1 MYSRPG
7 HSHVVCSRK
16 AELNWKASYFSL
28 PSCITH
34 VIPGSRNAGWGCGTG
49 NQRDIP
55 WSCPMPC
62 PQAGATSWWI
72 SWDLWGACVIQL
84 RTVLPGD
91 KTGTHLCVSSCAP
104 LLKGRPWE
112 LTPWPN
118 SGLCMCESPKGSA
131 ILHAMVSEKS
141 EGKGKMYLALA
152 GSPHHFAFDK
162 AALCIGQARAVTWVG

>member
-1 MYSRPG
+1 
-7 HSHVVCSRK
+7 
-16 AELNWKASYFSL
+16 
-28 PSCITH
+28 
-34 VIPGSRNAGWGCGTG
+34 
-49 NQRDIP
+49 
-55 WSCPMPC
+55 MPC